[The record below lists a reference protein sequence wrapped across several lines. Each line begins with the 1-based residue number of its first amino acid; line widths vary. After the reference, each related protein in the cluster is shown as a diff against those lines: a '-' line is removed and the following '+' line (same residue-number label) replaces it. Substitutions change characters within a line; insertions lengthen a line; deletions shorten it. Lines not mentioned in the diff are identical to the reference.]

1 MEYLNSLLGD
11 TYTRELLTAIAL
23 LIVAAILW
31 LVWKFFYAVF
41 KHVLA
46 ALFIAAIA
54 SGVYY
59 YVMNQPPPR
68 DASIGKHAYGSG
80 TSRYLGVIE
89 AATEDAWVIKQPDG
103 YQVKYPKARVII
115 KDKMDPVAPSSPSP
129 SPTVTPRNNRPPQ
142 QRPR

>member
-1 MEYLNSLLGD
+1 MDFLNALLGD
-11 TYTRELLTAIAL
+11 AYTRELLTAIAL

-31 LVWKFFYAVF
+31 LVWKFFFAFF
-41 KHVLA
+41 KHVLT

-68 DASIGKHAYGSG
+68 DANLGKHAYGVGSN
-80 TSRYLGVIE
+80 RYLGEITG
-89 AATEDAWVIKQPDG
+89 ATEDAWVVKSPGG
-103 YQVKYPKARVII
+103 YEAKYPKARVLV
-115 KDKMDPVAPSSPSP
+115 KDKMDPITPSSPSP
-129 SPTVTPRNNRPPQ
+129 TATPRNQRPTQ